1 MSGEE
6 SWNDRQTREPVDVQ
20 GVVHLADGGDRR
32 VLIENLSPGGCC
44 IAGEYRI
51 GDRVELTVPG
61 RGRMPSQVR
70 WAIGGR
76 AGLRFL
82 DGEDAD

>member
-1 MSGEE
+1 MAGGE
-6 SWNDRQTREPVDVQ
+6 SWSDRQTREPVDVE
-20 GVVHLADGGDRR
+20 GVVHLANGEDKQ

-61 RGRMPSQVR
+61 RGRLPSQVR

-82 DGEDAD
+82 DEEEAA